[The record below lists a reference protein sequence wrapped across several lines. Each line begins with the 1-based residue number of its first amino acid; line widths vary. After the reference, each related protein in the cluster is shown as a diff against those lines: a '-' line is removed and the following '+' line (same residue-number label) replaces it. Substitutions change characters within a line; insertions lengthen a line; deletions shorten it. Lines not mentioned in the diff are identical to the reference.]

1 MSSRYSGRL
10 PRTYAQ
16 AEKML
21 KGRSRRKVL
30 NNTDLMQS
38 ARDGGSIVV
47 LYHGNVIAQFFE
59 DGCMVLTNCGYG
71 TTSTRERLNA
81 MAPAGVG
88 FVQRDH
94 AQQVHVRD
102 ATNGEGRVRVIDGG
116 TVRIDSDGRVS
127 A

>member
-16 AEKML
+16 AKQML
-21 KGRSRRKVL
+21 GRRSRRKVL

-38 ARDGGSIVV
+38 ARDGGCIVV

-59 DGCMVLTNCGYG
+59 DGSTVLTNCGYG
-71 TTSTRERLNA
+71 TVSTRERLNG

-88 FVQRDH
+88 FVQRDY
-94 AQQVHVRD
+94 AQKVLVNQQDDPKDWRYL
-102 ATNGEGRVRVIDGG
+102 DGG
-116 TVRIDSDGRVS
+116 TVRIDRDGRVS

>member
-1 MSSRYSGRL
+1 MSSRYAGRL

-16 AEKML
+16 AERML

-30 NNTDLMQS
+30 NNTDLMRS
-38 ARDGGSIVV
+38 AIDGGCIVV
-47 LYHGNVIAQFFE
+47 LYHDNVIAQFFE
-59 DGCMVLTNCGYG
+59 DGSRMLTNCGYG
-71 TTSTRERLNA
+71 TVSTRERLNS

-88 FVQRDH
+88 FVQRDY
-94 AQQVHVRD
+94 AQQVHVRQGD
-102 ATNGEGRVRVIDGG
+102 DTPARVIDGG

>member
-1 MSSRYSGRL
+1 MSSRYAGRL

-16 AEKML
+16 AERML

-38 ARDGGSIVV
+38 AIDGGCIVV
-47 LYHGNVIAQFFE
+47 LYHENVIAKFFE
-59 DGCMVLTNCGYG
+59 DGSTVLSNCGYG
-71 TTSTRERLNA
+71 TVSTRERLNS

-88 FVQRDH
+88 FVQRDY
-94 AQQVHVRD
+94 AQQVHVRQGD
-102 ATNGEGRVRVIDGG
+102 DTPARVIDGG

>member
-1 MSSRYSGRL
+1 MSSRYAGRL

-38 ARDGGSIVV
+38 AIDGGCIVV
-47 LYHGNVIAQFFE
+47 LYHENVIAKFFE
-59 DGCMVLTNCGYG
+59 DGSTVLSNCGYG
-71 TTSTRERLNA
+71 TVSTRERLNA

-88 FVQRDH
+88 FVQRDY
-94 AQQVHVRD
+94 AQQVHVRQGD
-102 ATNGEGRVRVIDGG
+102 DTHPRVIDGG
-116 TVRIDSDGRVS
+116 TVWIDSDGRVS

>member
-1 MSSRYSGRL
+1 MSRYAGRL

-16 AEKML
+16 AEQML

-30 NNTDLMQS
+30 NNTDLMKS
-38 ARDGGSIVV
+38 AIDGGCIVA

-59 DGCMVLTNCGYG
+59 DGSRSLTNCGYG
-71 TTSTRERLNA
+71 SSTTRERLNA

-88 FVQRDH
+88 FVQRNH
-94 AQQVHVRD
+94 AQQVHVRESD
-102 ATNGEGRVRVIDGG
+102 THTRVIDGG
-116 TVRIDSDGRVS
+116 TVWIDRDGRVS

>member
-1 MSSRYSGRL
+1 MSSRYAGRL
-10 PRTYAQ
+10 PRTYAD
-16 AEKML
+16 AERML

-47 LYHGNVIAQFFE
+47 LYHGSVIAQFFE
-59 DGCMVLTNCGYG
+59 NGSMVLTNCGYG
-71 TTSTRERLNA
+71 TTSTRERLNS

-88 FVQRDH
+88 FVQRDY

-102 ATNGEGRVRVIDGG
+102 ATNGEGHVRVIDGG
-116 TVRIDSDGRVS
+116 TICIDRDGRVID
-127 A
+127 

>member
-1 MSSRYSGRL
+1 MSRYSGRL
-10 PRTYAQ
+10 PRTYAG
-16 AEKML
+16 AERML

-38 ARDGGSIVV
+38 ARDGGCIVV
-47 LYHGNVIAQFFE
+47 MYHGNVIAQFFE
-59 DGCMVLTNCGYG
+59 DGSTVLTNCGYG
-71 TTSTRERLNA
+71 TVSTRERLNG

-102 ATNGEGRVRVIDGG
+102 TTNGEGHTRVIPGG
-116 TVRIDSDGRVS
+116 TVRIDRDGRVS